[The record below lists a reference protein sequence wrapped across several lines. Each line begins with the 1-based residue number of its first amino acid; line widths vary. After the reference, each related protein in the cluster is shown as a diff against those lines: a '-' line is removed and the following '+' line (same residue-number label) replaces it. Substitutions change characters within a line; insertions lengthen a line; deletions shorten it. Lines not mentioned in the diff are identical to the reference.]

1 MELCTPTVCLI
12 SYVWVSLPVQEDV
25 LYQQFNLQ
33 NVLLIYQIQ
42 SLLTEILEDPQPT
55 HKMNTNETYTG
66 ICC

>member
-1 MELCTPTVCLI
+1 MEPTVCLL
-12 SYVWVSLPVQEDV
+12 SYVWVRLPVQEDV

-33 NVLLIYQIQ
+33 NVLRNQIE
-42 SLLTEILEDPQPT
+42 SLFSEILEDLQPN